1 MEKRLEL
8 TYPTHLIKEPIIYEV
23 GQKFKVVTN
32 IRRANVDENVGW
44 VVLGLEGDEREIE
57 RAIEYLRGRG
67 VKVSPVTRD
76 VVES

>member
-8 TYPTHLIKEPIIYEV
+8 TYPTGLIKEPIIYEV
-23 GQKFKVVTN
+23 GQKFRVVTN
-32 IRRANVDENVGW
+32 IRRANIDEQVGW
-44 VVLGLEGDEREIE
+44 VVLSLEGDEREIN
-57 RAIEYLRGRG
+57 RAVEYFQHKG